1 MTPPIEKDLLDT
13 IIQIATLANPILLA
27 IIGGIGWL
35 IQHRIETNKS
45 KQETQLLRIREL
57 EDKLREDRI
66 ETYNLLLEP
75 FFLLF
80 TTEEAIKQDSKFRNQ
95 NKNDIAIKKM
105 LSFEY
110 RKIGFKLSLV
120 ATDPVIRAYNQLMQY
135 FYNLEGSQRS
145 LEEQIS
151 DWIALMATL
160 LLEIRKSM
168 GNEASNLNKW
178 EMIEWFMKDTEK
190 IKNMNDNKE

>member
-1 MTPPIEKDLLDT
+1 M
-13 IIQIATLANPILLA
+13 
-27 IIGGIGWL
+27 
-35 IQHRIETNKS
+35 
-45 KQETQLLRIREL
+45 
-57 EDKLREDRI
+57 
-66 ETYNLLLEP
+66 
-75 FFLLF
+75 F